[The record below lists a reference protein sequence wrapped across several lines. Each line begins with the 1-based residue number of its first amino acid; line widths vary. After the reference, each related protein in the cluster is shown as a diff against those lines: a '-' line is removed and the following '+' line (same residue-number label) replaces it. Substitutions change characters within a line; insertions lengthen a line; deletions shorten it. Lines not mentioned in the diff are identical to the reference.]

1 MLMTQFTFL
10 SVQLS
15 PLSAFKVSLLFSWTV
30 CISLIALEKI
40 HILNSFWRLGSQGQI
55 SHTWFSKRRKVPV
68 INHFSKKI
76 NQLSPWVPPSPLHH
90 IYFSSPPPI
99 MPSRHQ
105 HNYKRERECTAAGA
119 NGEAMRPRLRRPRP
133 LLRLLNCRRRSLL
146 RGAIRRYLHLLLFF
160 FFWFRSCVVVIAVV
174 DLFIAFSAVRFV
186 AWFDWL
192 RVNRMV
198 ECVCF
203 GCQLIGISVSELK
216 FL

>member
-1 MLMTQFTFL
+1 MHILNCFGKNT
-10 SVQLS
+10 
-15 PLSAFKVSLLFSWTV
+15 
-30 CISLIALEKI
+30 

-105 HNYKRERECTAAGA
+105 HNYERERECTAAGA

-133 LLRLLNCRRRSLL
+133 ILRLLNRRRWSLL
-146 RGAIRRYLHLLLFF
+146 RGAIRRYLHLLLFLF
-160 FFWFRSCVVVIAVV
+160 FFGSDLALLSLLLLICLSHFPRSVLLRGLIVCGWIGWWNACA
-174 DLFIAFSAVRFV
+174 LV
-186 AWFDWL
+186 ANWSGLVW
-192 RVNRMV
+192 VSV
-198 ECVCF
+198 E
-203 GCQLIGISVSELK
+203 LNE
-216 FL
+216 FLLCRSLTSDDK

>member
-1 MLMTQFTFL
+1 MHILNCFGKNT
-10 SVQLS
+10 
-15 PLSAFKVSLLFSWTV
+15 
-30 CISLIALEKI
+30 

-76 NQLSPWVPPSPLHH
+76 NQLSPWVSPSPLHH

-133 LLRLLNCRRRSLL
+133 ILRLLNRRRWSLL

-160 FFWFRSCVVVIAVV
+160 FFLVQILRCCHCCCWFVYRIFRGPFCCVVWLIAG
-174 DLFIAFSAVRFV
+174 
-186 AWFDWL
+186 
-192 RVNRMV
+192 
-198 ECVCF
+198 E
-203 GCQLIGISVSELK
+203 
-216 FL
+216 